1 MKTVFGKSLLVL
13 ASAVFGLF
21 CFFALVIL
29 VFMNSLY
36 YETNTRNMREAARLL
51 APFLNESVFDHTAA
65 SRRQSPLPATGGAY
79 RLTLTGTDGTVIY
92 DSGFDAKNM
101 ENHGGRP
108 EFVAALAGNEGVA
121 LRKSSTAGIDNLYF
135 AIPVY
140 TGKPPRISGALR
152 LALPVPSFGGRVAAA
167 VLPNAYLPFLAAAAA
182 VAAVYAFSRSLGRSF
197 MRLEKLAKTVS
208 STPHTEI
215 AALPFVSVSDTEE
228 FRALESAL
236 RNMAA
241 ELARRIEEAQAE
253 GSRLEGILDGM
264 NEAVFAV
271 DGNLVLRLVNPSA
284 RRLFSIAEGDEPY
297 FLEAVRAT
305 ELEDA
310 ARRVLSG
317 GGPEESELHLS
328 LGGTRRFFRVFAGPL
343 KPAGG
348 VIIVLEDVTR
358 LKRLEQVRKDFV
370 ANVSHELRTPIQLIK
385 GYAET
390 LPDLPPD
397 DGETLRRGLA
407 VIQKNAIAM
416 ENLTADLLS
425 LAAMEAMEDSDAP
438 RPEMAEQEIR
448 PLLDEAALTAALPA
462 REKRTTIS
470 LACAPGLRAT
480 VHGALVVQALV
491 NLLDNAVKYTPD
503 GSRIVV
509 RAFKGGDEGGE
520 LFLEVA
526 DNGPGI
532 APEHLNRIFER
543 FYRVDRTRSRGASGT
558 GLGLA
563 IVRHTALMHG
573 GTAEAESRAGSGSVF
588 RIRLP
593 AGPSGRGREGAK

>member
-1 MKTVFGKSLLVL
+1 VKTVFGKSLLVL
-13 ASAVFGLF
+13 ASAALGLF

-29 VFMNSLY
+29 IFMNSLY
-36 YETNTRNMREAARLL
+36 YETNTRNMRAAALTL
-51 APFLNESVFDHTAA
+51 SPFLDETFFNNAGA
-65 SRRQSPLPATGGAY
+65 QSPLPEIGRAY
-79 RLTLTGTDGTVIY
+79 RLTLTGTDGAVVY
-92 DSGFDAKNM
+92 DSGFDAQNM

-108 EFVAALAGNEGVA
+108 EIMAALAGNEGHA
-121 LRKSSTAGIDNLYF
+121 RRKSGTAGIDNLYL

-140 TGKPPRISGALR
+140 SGVPPRMLGALR
-152 LALPVPSFGGRVAAA
+152 LALPVPGFGGRIAEAL
-167 VLPNAYLPFLAAAAA
+167 LPDLYLPFLAAAAA
-182 VAAVYAFSRSLGRSF
+182 AILAVYTFSRSLGRSF

-208 STPHTEI
+208 STPHTGI
-215 AALPFVSVSDTEE
+215 AALPLVSVSDTEE
-228 FRALESAL
+228 FRTLEKAL

-253 GSRLEGILDGM
+253 GSRLEGILNGM

-271 DGNLVLRLVNPSA
+271 DGGLILRLVNPSA

-297 FLEAVRAT
+297 FLEAVHAT
-305 ELEDA
+305 ELEAA
-310 ARRVLSG
+310 ARRVLAG
-317 GGPEESELHLS
+317 GGPEESELHLYA
-328 LGGTRRFFRVFAGPL
+328 GGTRRFFRVFAGPL

-348 VIIVLEDVTR
+348 AIIVLEDITR

-390 LPDLPPD
+390 LPDLLPE

-407 VIQKNAIAM
+407 LIQKNAIVM
-416 ENLTADLLS
+416 ENLTTDLLS
-425 LAAMEAMEDSDAP
+425 LAAIEAMEDSPGGRPDA
-438 RPEMAEQEIR
+438 EEQDIR
-448 PLLDEAALTAALPA
+448 PLLDEAARAAA
-462 REKRTTIS
+462 FFAGGKRTSIS
-470 LACAPGLRAT
+470 VECRPGLCAK

-491 NLLDNAVKYTPD
+491 NLLDNAVKYTPP
-503 GSRIVV
+503 GSDVVV
-509 RAFKGGDEGGE
+509 RAFTSGDSDGE
-520 LFLEVA
+520 LFLEVE

-543 FYRVDRTRSRGASGT
+543 FYRVDRTRNPAAAGT

-563 IVRHTALMHG
+563 IVRHIALTHG
-573 GTAEAESRAGSGSVF
+573 GSAEAESRAGEGSVF

-593 AGPSGRGREGAK
+593 LVRRSH